1 MINVATYLLCDRLF
15 ACFNQGPIAHKGRWH
30 LFGINWF
37 GCRAAEGDPV
47 GHCNHHVAWS
57 PGNHSTPLP
66 LLPPLVPQPFPQVAH
81 PSCHPLPL
89 LPKSLNFLS
98 LTSTFLRDSGNDN
111 WSLVKSCPQYL
122 FLWRIYWQQY
132 EQTFSTMTT
141 FSLSVIGINQL
152 YSGVG
157 EYTPKIETWD
167 DVLYQNPKPPIS
179 AWAPFK
185 RLDQLTFVI
194 DVIVTPAVPLHGLDW
209 SDLPRTKVW
218 AGGKI
223 ITLLHRST
231 WLCRVIAIL
240 GSLTTTERC
249 FIEGTRDQPLGG
261 ADQGN
266 PPPPAIA
273 KPWYYIMSGTISTA
287 FLPEGI

>member
-1 MINVATYLLCDRLF
+1 MLQHIYSAIVYLRVLIKDQLPTRVGDICSELTDLVAERQKGTLLVTVITMLRDLQ
-15 ACFNQGPIAHKGRWH
+15 ATTAP
-30 LFGINWF
+30 
-37 GCRAAEGDPV
+37 PP
-47 GHCNHHVAWS
+47 S
-57 PGNHSTPLP
+57 PS
-66 LLPPLVPQPFPQVAH
+66 PQPFPQVAH

-111 WSLVKSCPQYL
+111 WSLVKSCPQYFL
-122 FLWRIYWQQY
+122 LLWRIYWQQY

-141 FSLSVIGINQL
+141 FSLSVIGINQP
-152 YSGVG
+152 YGGVG
-157 EYTPKIETWD
+157 GYTPKIETLD
-167 DVLYQNPKPPIS
+167 DVHYQNPKPPIS

-261 ADQGN
+261 AYQGN